1 MSKKKDS
8 KLVLPKIRDRFFR
21 IALSRPENNE
31 LQHVAVVHHA
41 DGSSRLMNRGDFEA
55 LVAAGTGAAKGVV
68 AMQPYVR
75 PKGGAAALYRNEFHR
90 RRRNKGGG
98 MAGGAPATNTR
109 RVMGH
114 ELVQSHATRIN
125 AQLDT
130 TTRAMARS
138 RTKFRRERFPENL

>member
-1 MSKKKDS
+1 MFRF
-8 KLVLPKIRDRFFR
+8 LLLLLPFVAR
-21 IALSRPENNE
+21 
-31 LQHVAVVHHA
+31 HVAVVHYA

-55 LVAAGTGAAKGVV
+55 LVAAGSSATKGVV

-130 TTRAMARS
+130 TTRAMARR
-138 RTKFRRERFPENL
+138 RTKFAANAPENIGMPPLHVTQL